1 MSCLLLA
8 AIERYHEK
16 ENIQERNALFT
27 RRDKREREN
36 PNIPELLKFKNATN
50 SHFQKNATNSHF
62 QPPQPLNYCQIRR
75 ELRRKTSL
83 RQKCHIFC

>member
-50 SHFQKNATNSHF
+50 SYF